1 MEKRISSVKQITFAE
16 NLGMNILTGESGFRL
31 SGEKG
36 KHVSTKFPMDRKGFA
51 DPKIPEW
58 Q

>member
-1 MEKRISSVKQITFAE
+1 
-16 NLGMNILTGESGFRL
+16 MNIPTGESGFRL

-36 KHVSTKFPMDRKGFA
+36 KLVSMKFPMDWKGFA
-51 DPKIPEW
+51 DQKIPEW